1 MQGNHRLREDIM
13 KNHKTAVQVQATQ
26 NLRRSGAA
34 GSHGDRRTKR
44 LRTRA
49 AQKRAHIKEYA

>member
-1 MQGNHRLREDIM
+1 M
-13 KNHKTAVQVQATQ
+13 KNHKTAAQVQATQ

>member
-1 MQGNHRLREDIM
+1 MSGNKARVA
-13 KNHKTAVQVQATQ
+13 AVQ

-34 GSHGDRRTKR
+34 GTHDDRRTKR

-49 AQKRAHIKEYA
+49 TRRAAALRDSV